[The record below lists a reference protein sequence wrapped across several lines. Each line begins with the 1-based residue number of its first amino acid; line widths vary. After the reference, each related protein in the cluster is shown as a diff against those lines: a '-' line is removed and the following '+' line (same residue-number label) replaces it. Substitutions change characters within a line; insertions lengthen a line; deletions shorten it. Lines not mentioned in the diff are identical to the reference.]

1 MRGESM
7 EGRRSGMEGSLLLI
21 EIEVSFSVIGG
32 TLLQPFQSTLL
43 SISSTNKI
51 AELQAQKMKNKR
63 KL

>member
-1 MRGESM
+1 M

-51 AELQAQKMKNKR
+51 AELQAQKNEK
-63 KL
+63 

>member
-51 AELQAQKMKNKR
+51 AELQAQKNEK
-63 KL
+63 